1 MKDWQ
6 KGLHN
11 AVIFFSVVNFL
22 MKIAIIFMVGFNNR
36 NNIRKQMAQMQNQK
50 RGAANGGFDDN

>member
-36 NNIRKQMAQMQNQK
+36 NNIRKQMAQMQNPK